1 MEVGLIKQINIDHE
15 MRESYLSYAMSVIV
29 SRALPDARDGL
40 KPVQRRILYAMY
52 DMGLRPDSPYRK
64 SARVVGEVLG
74 KYHPHGDQSVYEAM
88 VRMAQDF
95 SMRYMLVDGQGNF
108 GSIDG
113 DSAAAMRYTEARLS
127 FSGYDLLADID
138 KNTIDFEPNFDDSL
152 KQPTVLPATIPN
164 LLVNGASGIA
174 VGMATS
180 IPPHNLGE
188 IVGALV
194 YMIDNW
200 QRLDDISV
208 NDLMRFVQGPDF
220 PTGGL
225 IARHRGEDDDAD
237 AIAAAYATGRGRLVV
252 RARAHIEQME
262 RNKSRIVITEI
273 PYQVNKTNLLGRI
286 ADLHRDGR
294 LEGLTDLR
302 DESDR
307 RGLRIIIETTRT
319 VAAEEV
325 LADLFRLTPL
335 QSTFSISL
343 LALVN
348 NEPRVLTLKQALR
361 VYLEHRLEVIRR
373 RSEYELEKARQRA
386 HILEG
391 LLIALD
397 NLDEIIDIIRRS
409 RTAET
414 ARANLIERFK
424 LSDVQAGAILDMQ
437 LRRLAALERKK
448 IQDEHKEKL
457 ALIKELTK
465 LLSHPDLMREQI
477 KAELL
482 AVSERFGDKR
492 RTQIVDTVEGAILT
506 SAGLLPDEQGW
517 IMVGEKGTLGRS
529 VGDALPG
536 MARKPLEQ
544 PAALIRANTRD
555 VLYLITASGRAVGL
569 PVHRVPE
576 ATEIG
581 KGAPWSELSP
591 LGRDDRLAAALV
603 LPGNGGPREGFLF
616 LTTLAG
622 VVKRVRLE
630 DLPGVTTEP
639 FTVINVAEDDA
650 LGWARVT
657 TGAQEVLLATSSGM
671 AIRFSE
677 DSVRPMGLPAS
688 GVMGIKIDNETDGVV
703 GMDVVAPNGFLW
715 SITDNGLAKATP
727 IDDYPLQNRYGQG
740 VINMRLPKGA
750 SEVVA
755 ATLLTR
761 GANLI
766 VTTSGGVTKR
776 LGLSDTTI
784 GARSVRPQPALTLAA
799 KARVT
804 GIVLPLAN
812 GSAEKK
818 SAAEPAGDTGRRSR
832 PAERQPALVEMTV
845 EPVADLA
852 VKPARA
858 KATADK
864 KATPPTARPA
874 PVDTKAT
881 AAAAEPAVKPTRARV
896 TGDKKATAPAAKPP
910 QARATATEK
919 KATAP
924 ATEPAAKPSRAKA
937 TADKTPAG
945 SPAQPELPLGT
956 AGGDSKAPTA
966 AKKKAPA
973 TAKAAPRAKDNEKST
988 PPPAS
993 EPEKKR
999 SKTKKAA

>member
-1 MEVGLIKQINIDHE
+1 MEVGLIKQVNIDHE

-52 DMGLRPDSPYRK
+52 DMGLRPDTPYRK

-108 GSIDG
+108 GSVDG
-113 DSAAAMRYTEARLS
+113 DAAAAMRYTEVRLS
-127 FSGYDLLADID
+127 LAGYDLLADID
-138 KNTIDFEPNFDDSL
+138 KSTVDFEPNFDDSL

-180 IPPHNLGE
+180 IPPHNLTE
-188 IVGALV
+188 IVGALI
-194 YMIDNW
+194 YLLENW
-200 QRLDDISV
+200 ERLDDISV

-225 IARHRGEDDDAD
+225 IARHRGEEDDAD

-262 RNKSRIVITEI
+262 RNKSRIVITEL

-286 ADLHRDGR
+286 ADLHREGR

-319 VAAEEV
+319 VAAEDV

-373 RSEYELEKARQRA
+373 RSEYELERARQRA

-391 LLIALD
+391 LLVALD
-397 NLDEIIDIIRRS
+397 HLDEVIDLIRRS
-409 RTAET
+409 RSAET

-424 LSDVQAGAILDMQ
+424 LSDLQAGAILDMQ
-437 LRRLAALERKK
+437 LRRLAGLERKK
-448 IQDEHKEKL
+448 IQDEYKEKQ

-465 LLSHPDLMREQI
+465 LLGHPELMRDQI
-477 KAELL
+477 KSELL

-492 RTQIVDTVEGAILT
+492 RTQIVDTVEGGVLT

-517 IMVGEKGTLGRS
+517 VMVSEKGTLGRT
-529 VGDALPG
+529 VGDALPS
-536 MARKPLEQ
+536 MARKPIEQ
-544 PAALIRANTRD
+544 PAALIKANTRD
-555 VLYLITASGRAVGL
+555 ILYLVTASGRAVGL

-581 KGAPWSELSP
+581 QGAKWSELTP
-591 LGRDDRLAAALV
+591 LSRDDRVVAALV
-603 LPGNGGPREGFLF
+603 LSGNGGPREGFLF

-650 LGWARVT
+650 LGWARMT
-657 TGAQEVLLATSSGM
+657 SGTHEVLLSTSSGM
-671 AIRFSE
+671 TIRFSE

-688 GVMGIKIDNETDGVV
+688 GVMGIKLDSETDGVV
-703 GMDVVAPNGFLW
+703 GMDLVAAGGFLW

-761 GANLI
+761 GAGLI

-784 GARSVRPQPALTLAA
+784 GGRSVRPQPVLTLAA

-804 GIVLPLAN
+804 GVVLPAAN
-812 GSAEKK
+812 GVSDKK
-818 SAAEPAGDTGRRSR
+818 ASAAGPPAAESRRARPKAAGSNGTAAAQLPIATSEEP
-832 PAERQPALVEMTV
+832 QPAAA
-845 EPVADLA
+845 PVSDAGKRA
-852 VKPARA
+852 RASAAAKPAATKTAEPPAQMALPIDETAEAPKAASRA
-858 KATADK
+858 GKSPASKSPAAKQPAPPKAAK
-864 KATPPTARPA
+864 KATPTSVKAEPQSA
-874 PVDTKAT
+874 PV
-881 AAAAEPAVKPTRARV
+881 AR
-896 TGDKKATAPAAKPP
+896 
-910 QARATATEK
+910 QEK
-919 KATAP
+919 KT
-924 ATEPAAKPSRAKA
+924 T
-937 TADKTPAG
+937 
-945 SPAQPELPLGT
+945 
-956 AGGDSKAPTA
+956 
-966 AKKKAPA
+966 
-973 TAKAAPRAKDNEKST
+973 
-988 PPPAS
+988 
-993 EPEKKR
+993 
-999 SKTKKAA
+999 KTKKS